1 MALIVCFASVM
12 PCADSVG
19 ALNKNRSVVMSSTQ
33 NRSTPRDIDLCSPFC
48 ICSCCAGFTYAPN
61 LCQIVWVKPIVSNN
75 KLHFINADISNIS
88 LPIWQPP
95 QLIG

>member
-19 ALNKNRSVVMSSTQ
+19 ALNKNQSVVMSSTQ
-33 NRSTPRDIDLCSPFC
+33 NRS
-48 ICSCCAGFTYAPN
+48 TYAPN